1 MDSQEISLTFKNKI
15 ENLNELKK
23 YEERLTKINSQISA
37 IKSGQ
42 KGVTELEK
50 ETRTTQKA
58 VDNTTKSVEK
68 MGKQLNFAF
77 NISAMTA
84 YTKALTGLF
93 TKLQQFT
100 MKSVNY
106 VENINLLEVAYHN
119 ANETIEE
126 SSARIED
133 FIDKMSEVY
142 GLDESDLAR
151 KLGIFKQLANA
162 MQLPTKEAEHLSEL
176 MVKMTNDIA
185 SLYNLDLNRAS
196 NALQSALAGQVRPI
210 RSATGADITEKTLQ
224 NTVDALGLDRTIS
237 ELSFVEKRLIMVI
250 SLTNQLKNS
259 QGDYARTIES
269 ASNQIRI
276 MKEQFSRLA
285 RAVGNTLYPILQGI
299 MPYING
305 ILMALTEIFQLIASL
320 LGFKMPEFDYSGL
333 SGASDYAM
341 DLEDSLAGA
350 GENADKLNNKLKG
363 LRGFDKLNVINTPT
377 SSGSAGGGGAGGGI
391 DPTIMD
397 AFNKAFSEYDD
408 KMNSVRMKAHDI
420 RDSIME
426 WLGFT
431 KLVNEETGKI
441 TWQYNGSNE
450 LVDNIVQSIK
460 KAMPHLEKI
469 WEYGTKIFGGVVKE
483 FFKDLASGPY
493 GKIMETMLSVIEE
506 IFKIIANN
514 EFLIKMI
521 AKLFEL
527 KLLTGFVTNI
537 GKASKALGGNN
548 GLFGIIKKM
557 YTPAVNLFKDM
568 FKYSKEWG
576 GSLSAGIELW
586 RAESGIID
594 INTGKVAGFS
604 GAMNMAKTSLESA
617 TGALFGFVMYNTALE
632 DMKENGVNVANAL
645 GLVASSIVT
654 TTSAI
659 TAGASIA
666 GETGAIIAG
675 STSVLAQ
682 AGELLVDS
690 WKLLTGEAWDEAIQ
704 KGIDKNKEW
713 LNSLDDVNKAIE
725 DNLEKNTLEL
735 EANRVWVEKLGDIID
750 ANGKVKKGYEETAE
764 VLLKNMNEAYGT
776 HYELV
781 DGQITLNGEEEQSYK
796 DIASAIDE
804 VIKKKQIEYTLQ
816 ALHEIIV
823 ENEKKDI
830 RLHEKRNE
838 LQDLFNKQLENAK
851 RAKEENRK
859 IDGHSYQEWLDG
871 ANATLKKLDDTND
884 KIVDNKLK
892 TKEYMD
898 DVVTL
903 SGNDAKAIEKT
914 LKKYL
919 SGITDYGKDTEKVL
933 DKTKSKADGIKTTM
947 DNMNNKRYSII
958 LDVDTSSF
966 DSKMNYSNSRLDN
979 LIYNAGKLKANGGV
993 FANGQWHDV
1002 TAYGTGGLPPVGQ
1015 MFVARER
1022 GPELV
1027 GTIGGHTAV
1036 MNNDQIVGSV
1046 SNGVYQA
1053 VRSAMGNQNQG
1064 AQVFNIYLD
1073 EEHKIGTYTLDQLQN
1088 MAKSNGKAIT
1098 LG

>member
-15 ENLNELKK
+15 ENLSELKK

-42 KGVTELEK
+42 KGVAGLEK
-50 ETRTTQKA
+50 ETKTTQKA

-162 MQLPTKEAEHLSEL
+162 MQLPTQEAEHLSEL

-224 NTVDALGLDRTIS
+224 NTVDALGLDRSIS

-276 MKEQFSRLA
+276 MKEQFDRLS
-285 RAVGNTLYPILQGI
+285 RAVGNVFYKTLEGI

-305 ILMALTEIFQLIASL
+305 LLMALTEIFNLIATL
-320 LGFKMPEFDYSGL
+320 LGFEMPEFDYRGL
-333 SGASDYAM
+333 SSVSDYAM

-377 SSGSAGGGGAGGGI
+377 SAGSAGGGGAGGGI

-441 TWQYNGSNE
+441 TWVYNGSNE
-450 LVDNIVQSIK
+450 VIDSIVQTVKDAI
-460 KAMPHLEKI
+460 PHLKNI
-469 WEYGTKIFGGVVKE
+469 WEYSKKIFGGVLAE

-493 GKIMETMLSVIEE
+493 GTIMKTMLQIIEK
-506 IFKIIANN
+506 IFEVIANN

-527 KLLTGFVTNI
+527 KLLTGFITNL
-537 GKASKALGGNN
+537 GKVNNVLGTA
-548 GLFGIIKKM
+548 GLFGIIKKI
-557 YTPAVNLFKDM
+557 YTPTVNLFKDM
-568 FKYSKEWG
+568 VKYSKEWG
-576 GSLSAGIELW
+576 GSLSAGVELW
-586 RAESGIID
+586 RAESGMID
-594 INTGKVAGFS
+594 VTTGKIKGFS
-604 GAMNMAKTSLESA
+604 GAMAMGK
-617 TGALFGFVMYNTALE
+617 TALE
-632 DMKENGVNVANAL
+632 GLVGAGIGLVTVDTAIKDINENGMNLANTLGLIGGELTTMSSLATTGASIGGAL
-645 GLVASSIVT
+645 GG
-654 TTSAI
+654 AI
-659 TAGASIA
+659 GFTAGAFINLADALFNAKDPFDEIIQKQQEYIDKQNDLVTAINDATIKEFAQIDANSLLINSL
-666 GETGAIIAG
+666 GE
-675 STSVLAQ
+675 V
-682 AGELLVDS
+682 VDS
-690 WKLLTGEAWDEAIQ
+690 
-704 KGIDKNKEW
+704 
-713 LNSLDDVNKAIE
+713 
-725 DNLEKNTLEL
+725 
-735 EANRVWVEKLGDIID
+735 
-750 ANGKVKKGYEETAE
+750 NGKVKDGYEDRANII
-764 VLLKNMNEAYGT
+764 LGKLNEAFGT
-776 HYELV
+776 EYKLV
-781 DGQITLNGEEEQSYK
+781 DGQITLNDNEAQSYDNVK
-796 DIASAIDE
+796 TSIEKLIE
-804 VIKKKQIEYTLQ
+804 EKKKQLALQ
-816 ALHEIIV
+816 SFEQQYQQVMQNQL
-823 ENEKKDI
+823 D
-830 RLHEKRNE
+830 
-838 LQDLFNKQLENAK
+838 LQDKIKERQEILTRQQEWYENALK
-851 RAKEENRK
+851 GTGDTGGYTYKELEEGIKYSKEQLKLLNDQQATNQDKLQEYGEVFEVFAKGTDEEIKKVMEDYGLSMDNASEKVDKNMSNSEKSVGKVIDKAKELSKK
-859 IDGHSYQEWLDG
+859 INDMVGVKQTTIEVD
-871 ANATLKKLDDTND
+871 ANTVPFMQ
-884 KIVDNKLK
+884 KISNMRANLQDFMIN
-892 TKEYMD
+892 
-898 DVVTL
+898 
-903 SGNDAKAIEKT
+903 
-914 LKKYL
+914 
-919 SGITDYGKDTEKVL
+919 
-933 DKTKSKADGIKTTM
+933 IK
-947 DNMNNKRYSII
+947 
-958 LDVDTSSF
+958 
-966 DSKMNYSNSRLDN
+966 
-979 LIYNAGKLKANGGV
+979 GKANGGV

-1064 AQVFNIYLD
+1064 TQVFNIYLD